1 MFKRIAYSLISIVL
15 LVSCSKSNQSAQ
27 NDEQSNEITTAS
39 LLKIAHCDGYTRVDV
54 VNPWVEG
61 KLLQTYILVP
71 RNAELPSPLPAGT
84 LVRTPLER
92 TLVYSSVHAGAIKE
106 LGKVDAVKGVCD
118 AEYYKMPEIVRG
130 LENGSIINAGSAIS
144 PTVEKI
150 VALSPEA
157 IIVSPYQNAGYGA
170 VASLGIPI
178 IECAD
183 YLETAPLGRA
193 EWIKLFGELFGETA
207 LADSIF
213 AEVEQKYEALRLA
226 ASKAENK
233 PSVLSES
240 ITSGVWFVPGG
251 KSYMAQMFADA
262 GASYPWHGNTEVG
275 SIQLD
280 FSQVLATARDAD
292 FWLIKSSTVKNY
304 SDLQK
309 AYELNAEFA
318 AFKNRKVW
326 VCNTTA
332 TNLFEEFPFH
342 PDRLLHDFVVIFH
355 PELAG
360 SDATTSYYSPLKQ

>member
-1 MFKRIAYSLISIVL
+1 MLKRLVYSIIFITLSG
-15 LVSCSKSNQSAQ
+15 SCSKSYQGAQ
-27 NDEQSNEITTAS
+27 NDEKPNEIATAS

-54 VNPWVEG
+54 VNPWTEG

-71 RNAELPSPLPAGT
+71 RNAELPSPLPEGT

-92 TLVYSSVHAGAIKE
+92 ALVYSSVHAGAIKE

-118 AEYYKMPEIVRG
+118 AEYYKIPEIVKG

-150 VALSPEA
+150 VQLSPEA

-183 YLETAPLGRA
+183 YLETNPMGRA
-193 EWIKLFGELFGETA
+193 EWIKLFGELFDEA
-207 LADSIF
+207 VLADSIF
-213 AEVEQKYEALRLA
+213 RDVDQKYQALRRA
-226 ASKAENK
+226 ASKSPHK
-233 PSVLSES
+233 PSVLAES
-240 ITSGVWFVPGG
+240 IIGGVWYVPGG
-251 KSYMAQMFADA
+251 NSYMAQMFADA
-262 GASYPWHGNTEVG
+262 GASYPWSDNTDVG

-292 FWLIKSSTVKNY
+292 IWLMKSSTIESY

-318 AFKNRKVW
+318 AYKNRKVW
-326 VCNTTA
+326 VCNATT

-342 PDRLLHDFVVIFH
+342 PDRLLHDFEVIFH

-360 SDATTSYYSPLKQ
+360 SDATTSYYTPLKQ

>member
-15 LVSCSKSNQSAQ
+15 LVSCSKSGQSAQ

-61 KLLQTYILVP
+61 KMLQTYILVP

-150 VALSPEA
+150 VVLSPEA

-207 LADSIF
+207 IADSIF

-292 FWLIKSSTVKNY
+292 FWLIKSSTIKNY

-318 AFKNRKVW
+318 AFKNGKVW

-355 PELAG
+355 PELAD

>member
-15 LVSCSKSNQSAQ
+15 LVSCSKSDQSAQ

-61 KLLQTYILVP
+61 KMLQTYILVP
-71 RNAELPSPLPAGT
+71 RNAELPTPLPTGT

-157 IIVSPYQNAGYGA
+157 IIVSPYQNARYGA
-170 VASLGIPI
+170 VASLGISI

-213 AEVEQKYEALRLA
+213 AEVEQKYETLRLA
-226 ASKAENK
+226 ASKADNK

-292 FWLIKSSTVKNY
+292 FWLIKSSTIKNY

>member
-1 MFKRIAYSLISIVL
+1 MIKRIFYILIGAVL
-15 LVSCSKSNQSAQ
+15 MASCSGAHREQRTDNQNNA
-27 NDEQSNEITTAS
+27 ITTAS
-39 LLKIAHCDGYTRVDV
+39 LLRVMHHDDYTQVDV
-54 VNPWVEG
+54 VNPWVDG

-71 RNAELPSPLPAGT
+71 RDGELPSPMPDGT

-92 TLVYSSVHAGAIKE
+92 TLVYSSVHAGAIGE
-106 LGKVDAVKGVCD
+106 LGKIDAVRGVCD
-118 AEYYKMPEIVRG
+118 AEYYKIPEIVQG
-130 LENGSIINAGSAIS
+130 LQSGSIINAGSAIS

-150 VALSPEA
+150 VELSPDA

-183 YLETAPLGRA
+183 YLESTPLGRA
-193 EWIKLFGELFGETA
+193 EWIKLFGELFGNTA

-213 AEVEQKYEALRLA
+213 AGVEQEYDKILQA
-226 ASKAENK
+226 AAKAETK
-233 PSVLSES
+233 PSVITES

-251 KSYMAQMFADA
+251 KSYMAKMFADA
-262 GASYPWHGNTEVG
+262 GATYPWSDNAEAG

-292 FWLIKSSTVKNY
+292 IWLIKSHTVKSY
-304 SDLQK
+304 ADLQK
-309 AYELNAEFA
+309 AYELNSEFT
-318 AFKNRKVW
+318 AFKQQHVW
-326 VCNTTA
+326 VCNTTT

-342 PDRLLHDFVVIFH
+342 PERLLHDFFVIFH

-360 SDATTSYYSPLKQ
+360 ADATTSYYTPLSK

>member
-1 MFKRIAYSLISIVL
+1 MLKRLVYSIIFITL
-15 LVSCSKSNQSAQ
+15 LGSCSKSYQGAQ
-27 NDEQSNEITTAS
+27 NDEKPNEITTAS
-39 LLKIAHCDGYTRVDV
+39 LLKIVHCDGYTRVDV
-54 VNPWVEG
+54 ANPWVDG

-71 RNAELPSPLPAGT
+71 RNAELPSPLPEGT

-92 TLVYSSVHAGAIKE
+92 TLVYSSVHAGAIGE

-118 AEYYKMPEIVRG
+118 AEYYKIPEIVTG
-130 LENGSIINAGSAIS
+130 LKNGSIINAGSAIS

-150 VALSPEA
+150 VELSPDA

-183 YLETAPLGRA
+183 YLESTPLGRA
-193 EWIKLFGELFGETA
+193 EWIKLFGELFGNTA

-213 AEVEQKYEALRLA
+213 AGVEQEYDKILQA
-226 ASKAENK
+226 AAKAETK
-233 PSVLSES
+233 PSVLTES

-251 KSYMAQMFADA
+251 KSYMAKMFADA
-262 GASYPWHGNTEVG
+262 GATYPWSDNAEAG

-292 FWLIKSSTVKNY
+292 IWLIKSHTVKSY
-304 SDLQK
+304 ADLQK
-309 AYELNAEFA
+309 AYELNSEFT
-318 AFKNRKVW
+318 AFKQQHVW
-326 VCNTTA
+326 VCNTTT

-342 PDRLLHDFVVIFH
+342 PERLLHDFFVIFH

-360 SDATTSYYSPLKQ
+360 ADTSTSYYTPLSK